1 MYFLQH
7 YPKKRWARISLIKQ
21 MNVKLSSV
29 QDVLRGERTT
39 TKIDKEIMTS
49 VKV

>member
-1 MYFLQH
+1 
-7 YPKKRWARISLIKQ
+7 

-39 TKIDKEIMTS
+39 IKIDKDIMTS
-49 VKV
+49 VKVKLKYALTRTAL